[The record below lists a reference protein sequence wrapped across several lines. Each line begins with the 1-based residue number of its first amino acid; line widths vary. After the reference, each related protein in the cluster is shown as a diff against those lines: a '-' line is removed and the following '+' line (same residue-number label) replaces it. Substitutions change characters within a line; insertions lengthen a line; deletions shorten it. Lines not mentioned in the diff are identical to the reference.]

1 VAGEEY
7 LLEDLVFV
15 KPAKGELD
23 NRRKIVQDGIDRLF
37 WIAKIMEVRAVDDKH
52 VYARVW

>member
-1 VAGEEY
+1 MAGEEY